1 MPYRYAKIAFH
12 EFEKKDTIFFNY
24 LNNRKKGIILH
35 SLKNRAGFA
44 IQFLGESSFTN

>member
-1 MPYRYAKIAFH
+1 MPYCYTKTALH
-12 EFEKKDTIFFNY
+12 VFEKKDTIFFNY

-35 SLKNRAGFA
+35 SLKNRAGFT